1 MGEAANLSCY
11 GARKMDTHTEV
22 TTTGWFSRIASS
34 IKSVLLGLLLFAGA
48 FPLLWWNEGRA
59 VRVAESL
66 DEGAGAVVGVAAD
79 AVETENDGELVHLSG
94 LARTEDV
101 LKDADFGVSE
111 TGLKLIRSVDMYQ
124 WTESVER
131 NKKKKTGGKE
141 ETRTTYRYKRSW
153 SSTPIDSSRFSD
165 SQGHG
170 NPPMRYQEVTRLAPN
185 VTVGAFTLPPELVS
199 KISGA
204 AIVPM
209 DEAAHGKLT
218 PTLQQRTRVHEGAFH
233 YRPTAVDG
241 TFNAAQPEVG
251 DHRIRFSVLKA
262 AEVSIV
268 AKQTGSSL
276 AAYQTKGGDDLLML
290 KMGRHAA
297 EAMFESAIEQN
308 ETLTWGLRGGGWLLM
323 LLGLGLVFRPLV
335 VVADV
340 VPLFGELLRIGAFF
354 VALAIS
360 LPLTILTIAIAW
372 LTARPLLGAALLV
385 AFVGIITGLVLLIR
399 KRKAKRTAV
408 ASADPQFLRPT
419 G

>member
-22 TTTGWFSRIASS
+22 ATTGWFSRIASS

-48 FPLLWWNEGRA
+48 FPLLWWNEGRV

-66 DEGAGAVVGVAAD
+66 DEGAGVVASVAAD

-141 ETRTTYRYKRSW
+141 ETRTTYRYQRSW

-218 PTLQQRTRVHEGAFH
+218 PTIQQRTRVHEGAFH

-290 KMGRHAA
+290 
-297 EAMFESAIEQN
+297 
-308 ETLTWGLRGGGWLLM
+308 
-323 LLGLGLVFRPLV
+323 LGLGLVFRPLV

-340 VPLFGELLRIGAFF
+340 VPLLGELLRIGAFF

-360 LPLTILTIAIAW
+360 LPLSILTIAIAW
-372 LTARPLLGAALLV
+372 LTARPLMGAALLV
-385 AFVGIITGLVLLIR
+385 VFVGIITGLVLLIR

-408 ASADPQFLRPT
+408 ATADPQFLRPT